1 MPTKELSSA
10 ELHLWNIVEN
20 NPQKI
25 AKMSIVK
32 LSQFAHVST
41 ATIVRTMQKMG
52 YGGYTSY
59 REALKLKNKS
69 SSSFS
74 VLNDADDK
82 IKSVITKN
90 EIEMNN
96 TLHNLDYSTIEDSIS
111 MTKQAKIIYIF
122 ARGLSESIANEM
134 MVKLQ
139 LTGKYCEF
147 YSDPNI
153 IKTISNK
160 IKDGALVI
168 FITLNGETSEL
179 VTAAKALSK
188 NDIPILTFTT
198 NQAGSI
204 LHFSTLS
211 FIGYKS
217 KTNYFPEYE
226 VRSRLPL
233 QIMTRIF
240 CDAYSVRSNFYQNK

>member
-1 MPTKELSSA
+1 MPNKELSSA

-25 AKMSIVK
+25 ANMSIVK
-32 LSQFAHVST
+32 LSQFANVST

-52 YGGYTSY
+52 YSGYTSY
-59 REALKLKNKS
+59 RESLKLKSNS
-69 SSSFS
+69 NSTFS

-96 TLHNLDYSTIEDSIS
+96 TLHNLSYSTIEDSIS
-111 MTKQAKIIYIF
+111 LTKQAKIVFIF
-122 ARGLSESIANEM
+122 ARGLSESIAHEM

-147 YSDPNI
+147 HSDPNI
-153 IKTISNK
+153 IKTIACK
-160 IKDGALVI
+160 IKKDSLVI
-168 FITLNGETSEL
+168 FITLNGETEEL
-179 VTAAKALSK
+179 VTAAKELNK
-188 NDIPILTFTT
+188 NEVPILTFTT
-198 NQAGSI
+198 NSSGSI
-204 LHFSTLS
+204 LPFSTLS
-211 FIGYKS
+211 FLGYKS

-233 QIMTRIF
+233 QIITRIF
-240 CDAYSVRSNFYQNK
+240 CDAYSVRSDFYKSN

>member
-1 MPTKELSSA
+1 M
-10 ELHLWNIVEN
+10 
-20 NPQKI
+20 
-25 AKMSIVK
+25 
-32 LSQFAHVST
+32 
-41 ATIVRTMQKMG
+41 
-52 YGGYTSY
+52 
-59 REALKLKNKS
+59 
-69 SSSFS
+69 
-74 VLNDADDK
+74 
-82 IKSVITKN
+82 ITKN

-96 TLHNLDYSTIEDSIS
+96 TLHNLSYSTIEDSIS
-111 MTKQAKIIYIF
+111 MTKQAKIVFIF

-153 IKTISNK
+153 IKTIASK
-160 IKDGALVI
+160 IKRDSLAI
-168 FITLNGETSEL
+168 FITLNGETEEL
-179 VTAAKALSK
+179 VAAAKIIRK
-188 NDIPILTFTT
+188 NDIPILIFTT
-198 NQAGSI
+198 NPSGSI
-204 LHFSTLS
+204 IPYATLS

-240 CDAYSVRSNFYQNK
+240 SDAYSVRTDFYKGK

>member
-1 MPTKELSSA
+1 MPTKELSST

-20 NPQKI
+20 NPNKI
-25 AKMSIVK
+25 ANMSIVK
-32 LSQFAHVST
+32 LSQFASVST

-52 YGGYTSY
+52 YSGYTSY
-59 REALKLKNKS
+59 REALKLKSKANS
-69 SSSFS
+69 TFS

-82 IKSVITKN
+82 IRSVITKN

-96 TLHNLDYSTIEDSIS
+96 TLHNLSYSTIEDSIS
-111 MTKQAKIIYIF
+111 LTKQAKIVYVF
-122 ARGLSESIANEM
+122 ARGLSESIASEI

-147 YSDPNI
+147 HSDPNI
-153 IKTISNK
+153 IKTIARK
-160 IKDGALVI
+160 IKPDALAI
-168 FITLNGETSEL
+168 FITLNGETEEL
-179 VTAAKALSK
+179 VAAAKILEK

-198 NQAGSI
+198 NSSAGI
-204 LHFSTLS
+204 IPFSTLT
-211 FIGYKS
+211 FIGYQS

-240 CDAYSVRSNFYQNK
+240 CDAYSVRSDFYKHK